1 MSTDQSGPI
10 QQIKLLKTAP
20 HACSYLNGRE
30 ASTAFVDPELEI
42 DSDLYARLSENGF
55 RRSGPYI
62 YTPMCGDCVACVSA
76 RIPVDLFAH
85 SRSQRRCVKANSD
98 LKVICVNSI
107 DITEHYTVY
116 ADYINQRHADGDM
129 YPPTTEQF
137 VDFLGTAWDCTQFV
151 EFRVDTKLI
160 GCAIID
166 VLPDA
171 ISAIY
176 TYFDPNEERRGLG
189 KFAVLYQIA
198 MAKELALS
206 HVYLGYWIEDCK
218 KMSYK
223 RQYQPIELLQEN
235 TWKLTE

>member
-10 QQIKLLKTAP
+10 QRIKLLKTAP
-20 HACSYLNGRE
+20 HACSYLDGKE
-30 ASTAFVDPELEI
+30 ASTAFVDPELAI

-62 YTPMCGDCVACVSA
+62 YTPMCGDCIACVSA

-98 LKVICVNSI
+98 LMVTCLNSI
-107 DITEHYTVY
+107 DVVEHYAVY
-116 ADYINQRHADGDM
+116 ADYINHRHADGDM

-151 EFRVDTKLI
+151 EFRIGTKLI

-171 ISAIY
+171 VSAIY
-176 TYFDPNEERRGLG
+176 TYFDPIEERRGLG
-189 KFAVLYQIA
+189 NFAVLYQIA

-235 TWKLTE
+235 TWKLSE

>member
-176 TYFDPNEERRGLG
+176 TYFDPNEEGRGLG

>member
-176 TYFDPNEERRGLG
+176 TYFDPDEERRGLG

>member
-76 RIPVDLFAH
+76 RIPVDLFAQ

-176 TYFDPNEERRGLG
+176 TYFDPNEEGRGLG

>member
-76 RIPVDLFAH
+76 RIPVDLFAQ

>member
-1 MSTDQSGPI
+1 MSTDQSEPI

-176 TYFDPNEERRGLG
+176 TYFDPNEEGRGLG

>member
-10 QQIKLLKTAP
+10 QRIKLLKTAP
-20 HACSYLNGRE
+20 HACSYLDGKE
-30 ASTAFVDPELEI
+30 ASTAFVDPELAI

-116 ADYINQRHADGDM
+116 ADYINHRHADGDM